1 MGSGSS
7 QEDVHT
13 DEIPEVSDDVVADFN
28 EGMAKIARHSKR
40 EDLTPLTFQLS
51 TTWEEAIPDERKTC
65 IEKATKACEVICSVI
80 APKDGEKLFQAIRQP
95 TANDLDE
102 PTEDLIAL
110 MSAYR
115 DAMTKNVKIQI
126 LSIYAYRYT
135 MKLLQ
140 KFHEPYEKISL
151 RQIKRARSH
160 ARKRGPG
167 SNVPKVFSHRV
178 RLDTNKVDHFIDFV
192 NRPYFYQDVAF
203 GTRTLTL
210 DGGGKIT
217 MPNVIRTVTRST
229 MIMQYLQ
236 HCKEESFEPASRS
249 TLFRILEV
257 REASQQKS
265 LSGLDN
271 IAAEGV
277 ASFERLLSI
286 LEELNQARAD
296 KRRVTEL
303 AKRLNDGKRYLKTE
317 FKVNCSAE
325 ESECADHC
333 RKFAL
338 SDPVD
343 PCFNHQCSHSQY
355 GV

>member
-1 MGSGSS
+1 
-7 QEDVHT
+7 
-13 DEIPEVSDDVVADFN
+13 
-28 EGMAKIARHSKR
+28 
-40 EDLTPLTFQLS
+40 
-51 TTWEEAIPDERKTC
+51 
-65 IEKATKACEVICSVI
+65 
-80 APKDGEKLFQAIRQP
+80 
-95 TANDLDE
+95 
-102 PTEDLIAL
+102 
-110 MSAYR
+110 MSPYR
-115 DAMTKNVKIQI
+115 DAMRKNVKIQI
-126 LSIYAYRYT
+126 ISIYAYRHT

-151 RQIKRARSH
+151 RQIKRARLH
-160 ARKRGPG
+160 EWKRGPG

-192 NRPYFYQDVAF
+192 NRLYFYQDVAF
-203 GTRTLTL
+203 GMRTLTL

-217 MPNVIRTVTRST
+217 MPNVIQTVTRST
-229 MIMQYLQ
+229 MIMQYLR
-236 HCKEESFEPASRS
+236 HCKEESVEPASRS
-249 TLFRILEV
+249 TLCRILEV

-286 LEELNQARAD
+286 LEELNQAGAD

-303 AKRLNDGKRYLKTE
+303 AKKLNDGKRYLKTE

-343 PCFNHQCSHSQY
+343 PCFNHQCSHSHNMVCEQCEQLKATLDEMEESIKKHSSHLY
-355 GV
+355 SQEQKHDLLYDFERSKNYIFLWKSHALRSVNRESAKQEALQSLDSQSVLVVIDWAMKFLQMKYREKQSEWFANRGLS